1 MAGRILHRLRAE
13 ERGAQTLEFVALLPM
28 VLLVLMLMLQMALLG
43 YTLVVAE
50 SATREAALTAA
61 RDQRLIAA
69 WRPDTPASPIDLT
82 ARQVAAGMRV
92 HVTGVACDAGR
103 VTVLLSATV
112 PNVLFDSALA
122 IQRSVTMPTQEG
134 GCA

>member
-1 MAGRILHRLRAE
+1 MVGRSLHGLWRE
-13 ERGAQTLEFVALLPM
+13 ERGAQSLEFVALLPM
-28 VLLVLMLMLQMALLG
+28 VLLALLLMLQMALVG
-43 YTLVVAE
+43 YAVVVAE

-61 RDQRLIAA
+61 RDQSLIAA
-69 WRPDTPASPIDLT
+69 WQSGAGASPIDLT
-82 ARQVAAGMRV
+82 AKQVAAGMPVRV
-92 HVTGVACDAGR
+92 MAVQCHSGR
-103 VTVLLSATV
+103 VTITLEASV